1 MYLNR
6 HYIFDLFLL
15 ALYVQK
21 WSLIFTKQK
30 RSTFTQH
37 GGTFSYEKIT
47 KEATNI
53 RHTAVLK
60 TGNPNLLESNSQIYY
75 RPFAYYVIIA
85 R

>member
-15 ALYVQK
+15 ALYAQK

-30 RSTFTQH
+30 RSRCTQH
-37 GGTFSYEKIT
+37 RGTFSYEKT
-47 KEATNI
+47 AKEATNI
-53 RHTAVLK
+53 RHTAVLQ

-75 RPFAYYVIIA
+75 HSFASYVIME